1 MSIVIHGMDM
11 PTDKPIA
18 LIINPDGQ
26 VSEVGNFEKT
36 WKATALE
43 RDRWISVEE
52 RLPEENGYYL
62 VKVCSP
68 HIPVRAYEYKPDRE
82 WGGFDTL
89 WKGYDGSYVFDHF
102 VTHWM
107 PLPEPPKE
115 G

>member
-1 MSIVIHGMDM
+1 MTNEEAIKNLRELLDREFSIEYAQALVLS
-11 PTDKPIA
+11 IA
-18 LIINPDGQ
+18 
-26 VSEVGNFEKT
+26 E
-36 WKATALE
+36 LE

-82 WGGFDTL
+82 WDDNDKL

-102 VTHWM
+102 VTHWR

-115 G
+115 ET